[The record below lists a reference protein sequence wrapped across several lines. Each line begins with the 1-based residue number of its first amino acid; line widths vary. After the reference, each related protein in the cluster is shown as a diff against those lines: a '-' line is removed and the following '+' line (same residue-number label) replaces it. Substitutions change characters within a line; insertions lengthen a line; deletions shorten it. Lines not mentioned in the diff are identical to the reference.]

1 MQYVRFIYFFY
12 LITPFQA
19 SVLIRMCSLNM
30 FFKMILS
37 LRLIWTQATGEG
49 DFIVDSTDMSLEI
62 YLRDSLV
69 LTLTA
74 GKPEPFMFNPNV
86 ISELS
91 FPGSFIITLCTMK
104 SDTFMLNSGVD
115 LHICLAPS

>member
-49 DFIVDSTDMSLEI
+49 DFIVDSTDMSLEN
-62 YLRDSLV
+62 YRRDSLV
-69 LTLTA
+69 LALTA
-74 GKPEPFMFNPNV
+74 WKPDSFMLNPGV
-86 ISELS
+86 ISEFS
-91 FPGSFIITLCTMK
+91 RPRST
-104 SDTFMLNSGVD
+104 SHQSVD
-115 LHICLAPS
+115 LLHKPP